1 MAQDLTQGKPFSVLL
16 RFSLPIIGGSLFQ
29 LFYTLADTIIVG
41 RTLGADA
48 LAAVGASASIINL
61 VLLFVQGF
69 TSGFG
74 ICLGQ
79 RCGANDEPGMRR
91 SVAVSWLLSIGFAVL
106 ITTLSC
112 GLSHPIL
119 HWMKAPADVYDDAYT
134 YMFIILLG
142 TGATIFYNM
151 ISNMLRALGDSKTP
165 LIFLVFSSLL
175 NIVLD
180 IVCIVPLRMGVAG
193 AAWATVASQLLSA
206 LLSLLV
212 GLRRFPVLRVGLAEL
227 RRSGSVMLGHLRLGF
242 TMGFQMSVMCI
253 GVLAMQVAVNSL
265 GSAAIA
271 GYTAATKVDQLS
283 VLVDNAFGVA
293 ICNYVAQNYGAR
305 RFGRIRDGVRASL
318 IQTSAAN
325 LVMCALILLCRS
337 LVVPLFINAPTPEI
351 VRYANLYLICVAPF
365 YVILGLLIVYRS
377 TVQSMGNGRAPF
389 AACIVELVMRIS
401 ATFGLAH
408 LIGYTGVCFATPLA
422 WIGATMLVTPV
433 YYSMMKEY
441 KGLL

>member
-29 LFYTLADTIIVG
+29 LFYTIADSIIVG

-79 RCGANDEPGMRR
+79 RCGANDEKGMRR

-106 ITTLSC
+106 ITALTC

-119 HWMKAPADVYDDAYT
+119 RWMKAPADVYDDAYT

-193 AAWATVASQLLSA
+193 AAWATVVSQLLSA

-212 GLRRFPVLRVGLAEL
+212 GLRHFSVLRVGLTEL
-227 RRSGSVMLGHLRLGF
+227 RRSGDVMLGHLRLGF

-253 GVLAMQVAVNSL
+253 GVLSMQIAVNSL

-283 VLVDNAFGVA
+283 VLMDNAFSVA

-305 RFGRIRDGVRASL
+305 QFGRIREGVRASI
-318 IQTSAAN
+318 IQTSTAN
-325 LVMCALILLCRS
+325 LFMCALILLCRNF
-337 LVVPLFINAPTPEI
+337 VVPLFINEPTAEI
-351 VRYANLYLICVAPF
+351 IQYSNRYFLGVAPF
-365 YVILGLLIVYRS
+365 YLILGLLVVYRS
-377 TVQSMGNGRAPF
+377 AIQSMGNGRAPF
-389 AACIVELVMRIS
+389 MACIAELIMRIS
-401 ATFGLAH
+401 ATFGLTRV
-408 LIGYTGVCFATPLA
+408 IGYTGVCLATPLA
-422 WIGATMLVTPV
+422 WIGATALLMPF
-433 YYSMMKEY
+433 YYSEMRLY
-441 KGLL
+441 KDLP

>member
-29 LFYTLADTIIVG
+29 LFYTIADSIIVG

-48 LAAVGASASIINL
+48 LAAVGASTSIINF
-61 VLLFVQGF
+61 VLCFVQGF

-91 SVAVSWLLSIGFAVL
+91 SVAVSWLLSIGFTLL
-106 ITTLSC
+106 ITAAFC
-112 GLSHPIL
+112 GLAHPIL
-119 HWMKAPADVYDDAYT
+119 HWMKTPSDVYADAYT
-134 YMFIILLG
+134 YMFVVLLG

-180 IVCIVPLRMGVAG
+180 IVFIVPLRMGVAG
-193 AAWATVASQLLSA
+193 AAWATVVSQLLSA

-212 GLRRFPVLRVGLAEL
+212 GLRHFPVLRVGPADCKA
-227 RRSGSVMLGHLRLGF
+227 LGPAAAKHLKIGF
-242 TMGFQMSVMCI
+242 PMGFQMSVMCI

-283 VLVDNAFGVA
+283 VLVDNGFGVA
-293 ICNYVAQNYGAR
+293 VCGYVAQNYGAR
-305 RFGRIRDGVRASL
+305 QFGRIREGVRAGL
-318 IQTSAAN
+318 IQTEVCN
-325 LVMCALILLCRS
+325 VVMCALILLCRNF
-337 LVVPLFINAPTPEI
+337 VVPLFINEPTAEI
-351 VRYANLYLICVAPF
+351 IQYSNRYFLGVAPF
-365 YVILGLLIVYRS
+365 YVILGLLVVYRS
-377 TVQSMGNGRAPF
+377 AIQSMGNGRAPF
-389 AACIVELVMRIS
+389 MACIAELIMRIS
-401 ATFGLAH
+401 ATFGLTRV
-408 LIGYTGVCFATPLA
+408 IGYTGVCLATPLA
-422 WIGATMLVTPV
+422 WIGATALLMPF
-433 YYSMMKEY
+433 YYSEMRLY
-441 KGLL
+441 KDLP

>member
-29 LFYTLADTIIVG
+29 LFYTIADSIIVG

-48 LAAVGASASIINL
+48 LAAVGASTSIINF
-61 VLLFVQGF
+61 VLCFVQGF

-91 SVAVSWLLSIGFAVL
+91 SVTVSWLLSIGFTLL
-106 ITTLSC
+106 ITAAFC

-119 HWMKAPADVYDDAYT
+119 HWMKTPSDVYDDAYT
-134 YMFIILLG
+134 YMFIVLLG

-180 IVCIVPLRMGVAG
+180 IVFIVPLRMGVAG

-212 GLRRFPVLRVGLAEL
+212 GMRHFPVLRVGQADCKA
-227 RRSGSVMLGHLRLGF
+227 LGPAAAKHLKLGF
-242 TMGFQMSVMCI
+242 PMGFQMSVMCI
-253 GVLAMQVAVNSL
+253 GVLSMQIAVNSL

-283 VLVDNAFGVA
+283 VLVDNGFGVA
-293 ICNYVAQNYGAR
+293 VCGYVAQNYGACQ
-305 RFGRIRDGVRASL
+305 FGRIREGVRAGL
-318 IQTSAAN
+318 IQTEVCNVA
-325 LVMCALILLCRS
+325 MCALILLCRNF
-337 LVVPLFINAPTPEI
+337 VVPLFINEPTAEI
-351 VRYANLYLICVAPF
+351 IQYSNRYFLGVAPF
-365 YVILGLLIVYRS
+365 YLILGLLVVYRS
-377 TVQSMGNGRAPF
+377 AIQSMGNGRAPF
-389 AACIVELVMRIS
+389 MACIAELIMRIS
-401 ATFGLAH
+401 ATFGLTRV
-408 LIGYTGVCFATPLA
+408 IGYTGVCFATPLA
-422 WIGATMLVTPV
+422 WIGAAALVMPV
-433 YYSMMKEY
+433 YYSMMKDY
-441 KGLL
+441 KGLF